1 MVIAVVMVAMAI
13 NAQDNSRAAASIGFC
28 ALQGSEAFIA
38 QMKKAQAE
46 YIEKTQGQSG
56 VSAIAVDKASKSSRT
71 YNLQGQ
77 PVTNEYHGIVIEQ
90 GKKSIK

>member
-1 MVIAVVMVAMAI
+1 MIAVVMVAMAI

-77 PVTNEYHGIVIEQ
+77 PVTNEYHGIVTEQ